1 MNICK
6 IRKYLKSEL
15 CEEKEI
21 EIDFENYKN
30 ADENFLKELKTF
42 YEFFLTKNL
51 DRSDFCF
58 SILLD
63 KNTAAERFELNDED
77 PTKMFIETQIR
88 HLGIDL
94 HIYPRCYAHS
104 MNGHVSFFENKEILI
119 CFD

>member
-30 ADENFLKELKTF
+30 ADEIFLKELKTF

-63 KNTAAERFELNDED
+63 TNFASEKFELRDND
-77 PTKMFIETQIR
+77 PVKMYVDTQIR
-88 HLGIDL
+88 VLGEDL
-94 HIYPRCYAHS
+94 NFYPRCYAHS
-104 MNGHVSFFENKEILI
+104 IDGNDLFYKNKEILI